1 MRKNLFEQTVK
12 QKTKNENEDIMTKTI
27 KFCIENSLNEEKN
40 IMKKV
45 ILFFDN
51 SLNVSV
57 EVYMSLETL
66 NKIKRG
72 EWEYPFIQYTNGK
85 ETFLEKVDNIFT
97 IKILDEHTKNIDE
110 LEEKMYKCL
119 ELGKAYNFNILVD
132 ESNGF

>member
-1 MRKNLFEQTVK
+1 MRKDLFERTEE
-12 QKTKNENEDIMTKTI
+12 QKAKNENEDIMTKTGG
-27 KFCIENSLNEEKN
+27 LAMNEEKN

-51 SLNVSV
+51 SLNVSIQ
-57 EVYMSLETL
+57 VYMSLETL

-72 EWEYPFIQYTNGK
+72 EWEYPFIHYTNGK

-97 IKILDEHTKNIDE
+97 MKILDEYTKNIDE

-119 ELGKAYNFNILVD
+119 ELGKAYDFNILVD